1 MIEFSNFQ
9 FTSNSDS
16 SYVGIQFP
24 IGSLG
29 GSSIPRVEAMQPEY
43 LSVTQFA
50 NSCMIT
56 PQAVRKMIA
65 ERRLEALKMGEQ
77 YMIPYPEL
85 TRYLSVR

>member
-1 MIEFSNFQ
+1 MIEFSNFH

-29 GSSIPRVEAMQPEY
+29 GSYIPMVEARQPEY
-43 LSVTQFA
+43 LSVTQFS

-56 PQAVRKMIA
+56 SQAVRKMIA
-65 ERRLEALKMGEQ
+65 ERRLGAIKIGEQ

-85 TRYLSVR
+85 TRYLSIR